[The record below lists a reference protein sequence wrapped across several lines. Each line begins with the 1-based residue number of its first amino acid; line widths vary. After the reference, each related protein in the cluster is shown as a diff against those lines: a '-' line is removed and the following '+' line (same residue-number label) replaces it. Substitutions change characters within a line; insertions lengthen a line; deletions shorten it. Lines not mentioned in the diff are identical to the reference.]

1 MTKYEQY
8 SFERK
13 QLQSTEKAPEW
24 LTTAGYQMLVERNY
38 LMNGETPIDMYNRI
52 ASRADELLNNEVPV
66 PAPYTSWSDAFFA
79 VMWRGWLSPSTP
91 VLTNMGTD
99 RGHPVSCSGTH
110 IPDTIRGFYQARTEI
125 AQLTQRGYGTS
136 AGLDAIR
143 HRGAPISKGGT
154 ANGIMQPASGIVDD
168 MKDIS
173 QGSARRGSC
182 GLYLDILHPDFDELA
197 DQILAE
203 DQGWNVGWNLTDN
216 YKALFFKDPTE
227 ADRRW
232 TKTLKTKLVKGK
244 GYLHFLDKVNAVRP
258 QMYVDRGYFV
268 KHSNL
273 CVTGD
278 TKVLTKEYG
287 YTPIKDVAGQTLECW
302 NGDKWSLTPL
312 FKTSDGQKVVT
323 VELSNG
329 QSIKA
334 TEYHKWYVAK
344 QDNRGKLLG
353 YEELR
358 TAELQVGDKLQ
369 KFSLSPVTHGTKQ
382 LPLAYE
388 NGFYTADGTKVRNRQ
403 RIYLYHDKNKLLPF
417 FKDYSSK
424 RESVANE
431 NDNIRIELTYN
442 DLQPKFFIPDSSY
455 SVASRLAWLAGYFDG
470 DATITNNNG
479 TESIQ
484 VASTNRNFLNDLLL
498 MLQELGINAK
508 VTVGAEAGYK
518 RLPTN
523 DGNQGTKEYW
533 CESTYRLLIPGSEL
547 NSLLA
552 VGYQANRVM
561 PIQRYYN
568 RKASQFVKVTS
579 IVDNDEV
586 RPTYCGTEPDN
597 HKLMFNGVLTGQC
610 SEISLFNDEEHSFT
624 CVLSSINIAKYDEW
638 KDTKLIHIATVFLDT
653 VIDDMLEKAKSEE
666 GFEKVVKFTE
676 NTRAVGLG
684 MLGEATYYQQ
694 KMWPFG
700 SMQSIL
706 FNQLIS
712 KQMDNQTLETSKLLA
727 NYRGCPEYMKPYGE
741 RFSHRIAL
749 PPTMSTAEILGGVSQ
764 GVEPVYANVYEA
776 QTAGGIVYRINP
788 TLLSLMK
795 ERGVYNKQTM
805 QRIAENQGS
814 VFAEDWL
821 TAYEKEVFRTA
832 FELNQETILLM
843 ASHRQKAIDATRG
856 GQGQSLNLYFKEET
870 PEEEISR
877 LHSLAFDDPHIKS
890 LYYVRTLN
898 EKSKLNVPTPTCTA
912 CEG

>member
-1 MTKYEQY
+1 MNKYEQY

-13 QLQSTEKAPEW
+13 QLQSVGRAPEW

-38 LMNGETPIDMYNRI
+38 LMKGETPLDMYNRI
-52 ASRADELLNNEVPV
+52 VNRASELLNNEVPV
-66 PAPYTSWSDAFFA
+66 PTPYASWSDAFRT
-79 VMWRGWLSPSTP
+79 VLWRGWLSPSTP
-91 VLTNMGTD
+91 VLTNMGTN

-110 IPDTIRGFYQARTEI
+110 IPDTIRGFYLARTEI

-136 AGLDAIR
+136 AGLDAVR
-143 HRGAPISKGGT
+143 HRGASISKGGS
-154 ANGIMQPASGIVDD
+154 ANGIMQPAEGIVND
-168 MKDIS
+168 MRDIS
-173 QGSARRGSC
+173 QGSSRRGSC
-182 GLYLDILHPDFDELA
+182 GLYLDIMHPDFDELA
-197 DQILAE
+197 DQVLSE
-203 DQGWNVGWNLTDN
+203 DQGWNVGWNLTDSYN
-216 YKALFFKDPTE
+216 ELFLKDPIE

-232 TKTLKTKLVKGK
+232 SKMLKIKLVKGK

-273 CVTGD
+273 C
-278 TKVLTKEYG
+278 
-287 YTPIKDVAGQTLECW
+287 
-302 NGDKWSLTPL
+302 
-312 FKTSDGQKVVT
+312 
-323 VELSNG
+323 
-329 QSIKA
+329 
-334 TEYHKWYVAK
+334 
-344 QDNRGKLLG
+344 
-353 YEELR
+353 
-358 TAELQVGDKLQ
+358 
-369 KFSLSPVTHGTKQ
+369 
-382 LPLAYE
+382 
-388 NGFYTADGTKVRNRQ
+388 
-403 RIYLYHDKNKLLPF
+403 
-417 FKDYSSK
+417 
-424 RESVANE
+424 
-431 NDNIRIELTYN
+431 
-442 DLQPKFFIPDSSY
+442 
-455 SVASRLAWLAGYFDG
+455 
-470 DATITNNNG
+470 
-479 TESIQ
+479 
-484 VASTNRNFLNDLLL
+484 
-498 MLQELGINAK
+498 
-508 VTVGAEAGYK
+508 
-518 RLPTN
+518 
-523 DGNQGTKEYW
+523 
-533 CESTYRLLIPGSEL
+533 
-547 NSLLA
+547 
-552 VGYQANRVM
+552 
-561 PIQRYYN
+561 
-568 RKASQFVKVTS
+568 
-579 IVDNDEV
+579 
-586 RPTYCGTEPDN
+586 
-597 HKLMFNGVLTGQC
+597 
-610 SEISLFNDEEHSFT
+610 SEISLFNDEDHSFT
-624 CVLSSINIAKYDEW
+624 CVLSSINIAKYEEW
-638 KDTKLIHIATVFLDT
+638 KDTQLIHIATVFLDV
-653 VIDDMLEKAKSEE
+653 VIDDMLEKAKSED

-676 NTRAVGLG
+676 NTRAIGLG

-821 TAYEKEVFRTA
+821 TADEKEVFRTA